1 MWDDIIYDADS
12 YCCEHFLIDAYNHY
26 TTINLTDKLLRGGFF
41 YAYGLKNFKRVD
53 APKQFTIVLFRA
65 KGEKAH
71 VGLWLDGRVLH
82 LEPHGVVWQPINY
95 IKQGFDRVIFYEVI

>member
-26 TTINLTDKLLRGGFF
+26 TTINLTDKLLQSGFF
-41 YAYGLKNFKRVD
+41 NVQNLRNFKQV
-53 APKQFTIVLFRA
+53 ATPSQYSIVLFRA
-65 KGEKAH
+65 KNQAH

-82 LEPHGVVWQPINY
+82 LEPHGVVWQLLDVV
-95 IKQGFDRVIFYEVI
+95 KKGFDRVVFYELN